1 MFSVFKTQ
9 NRPINSQVFRKFRM
23 IQKISIRLNLYANII
38 IKLSRCLTLFQYKRF
53 VNSNPLH
60 TLIIV
65 LCLTNVSQVLA
76 QESVD
81 KIFNRAYH
89 YLSVDRQK
97 AISLLSEC
105 IHQDP
110 KFTEAYFHRGIAFFK
125 EGKYDSALHDF
136 KTVEKQSPDR
146 SIIWMYKGFTYRNQ
160 GNIEE
165 ALASFSNYISLNPTD
180 TSAYSYILRG
190 KIKYEL
196 GDFEGAV
203 SDYDMAMKLQ
213 PFEEK
218 YQYYRFVALFEAEQ
232 FKQALEAVDR
242 LIEINDN
249 FYGYYFYK
257 GNVYLE
263 MNEYNNAIYMYNVAI
278 LKNYSNADSYYKRA
292 MAYLALDKY
301 NKALEDYNTA
311 IVLKPNDGTFYSHR
325 GNCKYEMGKK
335 LAACADW
342 NEAGALGYYEDFD
355 KMKQVC
361 EGLSSSP
368 ESEGQ

>member
-1 MFSVFKTQ
+1 MPTL
-9 NRPINSQVFRKFRM
+9 PWVFRKFRM
-23 IQKISIRLNLYANII
+23 IQKISIRLNLYVNII
-38 IKLSRCLTLFQYKRF
+38 NKLFRYLTQIQYKRF
-53 VNSNPLH
+53 ALSNHFL
-60 TLIIV
+60 TLFIV
-65 LCLTNVSQVLA
+65 LGVFNTQTVHA
-76 QESVD
+76 QIDID
-81 KIFNRAYH
+81 KVFNRAYH
-89 YLSVDRQK
+89 YLSVDRIK
-97 AISLLSEC
+97 AISLLSDC
-105 IHQDP
+105 IEQDP
-110 KFTEAYFHRGIAFFK
+110 KFTEAYFHRGIAYFK
-125 EGKYDSALHDF
+125 EGKYDSALIDF
-136 KTVEKQSPDR
+136 KTVENQNPDR
-146 SIIWMYKGFTYRNQ
+146 SIIWMYKGFAYRNQ

-203 SDYDMAMKLQ
+203 SDYDMAMKLE

-218 YQYYRFVALFEAEQ
+218 YQYYRFVALFEAKQ
-232 FKQALEAVDR
+232 YNQALEAVNR

-263 MNEYNNAIYMYNVAI
+263 MKDYNNAIYMYNVAI
-278 LKNYSNADSYYKRA
+278 LKNYNNADSYYKRA
-292 MAYLALDKY
+292 SAYLALDQY
-301 NKALEDYNTA
+301 SKALEDYNTA

-325 GNCKYEMGKK
+325 GNCKFEMGEKS
-335 LAACADW
+335 AACDDW

-361 EGLSSSP
+361 EGLNSVSDN
-368 ESEGQ
+368 EGR

>member
-1 MFSVFKTQ
+1 
-9 NRPINSQVFRKFRM
+9 M
-23 IQKISIRLNLYANII
+23 IQKISIQLNLYANII
-38 IKLSRCLTLFQYKRF
+38 IKLSGCLTSFQYKRF
-53 VNSNPLH
+53 VISNQLF

-65 LCLTNVSQVLA
+65 STLINTSQATA
-76 QESVD
+76 QDSVD
-81 KIFNRAYH
+81 KLFNRAYH

-97 AISLLSEC
+97 AISLLSDC
-105 IHQDP
+105 INQDAE
-110 KFTEAYFHRGIAFFK
+110 FTDAYFHRGIAYFK

-136 KTVEKQSPDR
+136 KTVERQNPDR

-190 KIKYEL
+190 KVKYEL
-196 GDFEGAV
+196 GDFQGAV

-218 YQYYRFVALFEAEQ
+218 YQYYRFVALFEAKQ

-242 LIEINDN
+242 LIEINDD

-263 MNEYNNAIYMYNVAI
+263 MNDFDNAIYMYNVAI
-278 LKNYSNADSYYKRA
+278 LKNYNNADSYYKRA
-292 MAYLALDKY
+292 TAYLALDKY
-301 NKALEDYNTA
+301 DKALEDYNTA

-325 GNCKYEMGKK
+325 GNCKFEMGKK
-335 LAACADW
+335 SAACADW

-361 EGLSSSP
+361 QGLNSTSDNEGK
-368 ESEGQ
+368 